1 MMMKGKKMRRMMAA
15 FLLLSLAGFLSAGT
29 GIISGKVTDGT
40 TGEPLI
46 GVNILLQE
54 TKIGAVTG
62 TGGAFKLTGVPAGI
76 YALLAQMMGYQ
87 KVTVTGI
94 RVVADSTVDL
104 DIRLNQTVIMGEAM
118 TITIDK
124 LVVRK
129 DMTGA
134 LKRDGAGGS
143 DKLSLEA
150 PAEPSSSKTGS
161 ATGRPSSY
169 KSASPPAVRSA
180 GESSGLKAGFSDDNK
195 QFNYFVQFLKK
206 YEKQVDHYPIL
217 IQERI
222 ILNVRDAEGRSLP
235 DADVTVNAGNRT
247 LVSGRTYA
255 DGSYLFFPSEYDST
269 LTRYRFD
276 VRTLQT
282 EKSLEVERNGKREI
296 ETALEVRKSK
306 PENVPLDILFIL
318 DTTGSMGE
326 EIERLKKTIDLINLN
341 LVSLASKPR
350 VRFGMVLY
358 RDKSDDYVTRTVPFT
373 DRIELFQQALA
384 PVRAEG
390 GGDGPEDLQSA
401 LRAATSELEWTTE
414 GIRLAFIITDAPPH
428 LDYGQAYTYVDAARD
443 AKRKGI
449 KLFSIGAGGLDLLG
463 ETVLR
468 QISQYTSAK
477 YIFMTYGARGESEGG
492 MVGSVS
498 HHTGDNYETGKL
510 EAVVLKIAKEE
521 IGSYSNTPPEEDD
534 DYFTAG
540 KTADESREETLQK
553 LFGMAVTQLLDFS
566 TVRIHDA
573 TPACL
578 IPLSCEGGSDKTDA
592 EYFSEQILLSLSRN
606 PAFRLV
612 ERKNLQ
618 QILDEL
624 KLGMTGLVDDDRAV
638 QAGRL
643 TGANL
648 LISGSLIRRSDAFEI
663 FLKLIRIEAAEILSV
678 TKLKVDLKLGAGG

>member
-1 MMMKGKKMRRMMAA
+1 MAA
-15 FLLLSLAGFLSAGT
+15 FLLLSLVGFLSAGT
-29 GIISGKVTDGT
+29 GTISGKVTDGT
-40 TGEPLI
+40 TGKPLC
-46 GVNILLQE
+46 GANILLQE
-54 TKIGAVTG
+54 TKIAAVTDD
-62 TGGAFKLTGVPAGI
+62 GGAFKLTGVPAGI
-76 YALLAQMMGYQ
+76 YALQAQLMGYQ
-87 KVTVTGI
+87 KVIVTGI
-94 RVVADSTVDL
+94 RVVADSTVKL
-104 DIRLNQTVIMGEAM
+104 EIRLNRTTIEGEAV
-118 TITIDK
+118 TIGADHAM
-124 LVVRK
+124 VRK
-129 DMTGA
+129 VLAGA
-134 LKRDGAGGS
+134 LKRDGAGDALKSSS
-143 DKLSLEA
+143 DA
-150 PAEPSSSKTGS
+150 PAEPSPDIS
-161 ATGRPSSY
+161 ASTTRGPSSD
-169 KSASPPAVRSA
+169 KPASPPAARSA

-195 QFNYFVQFLKK
+195 QYNYFVQFMKK
-206 YEKQVDHYPIL
+206 YEKQVDHYPIP

-222 ILNVRDAEGRSLP
+222 ILKVHDAEGRTLP
-235 DADVTVNAGNRT
+235 DADVTVSAGNRT

-255 DGSYLFFPSEYDST
+255 DGSFLFFPSEYDSA
-269 LTRYRFD
+269 LTRYRFN
-276 VRTLQT
+276 VQYRQT
-282 EKSLEVERNGKREI
+282 VKSVEAERSGKREI
-296 ETALEVRKSK
+296 EAALDTRKSETK
-306 PENVPLDILFIL
+306 SVPIDLLFIL

-373 DRIELFQQALA
+373 DRIDLFQQALA

-401 LRAATSELEWTTE
+401 LRAATSELAWVSE
-414 GIRLAFIITDAPPH
+414 GVRLAFIVTDAPPH
-428 LDYGQAYTYVDAARD
+428 LEYGQSVTYVDAAHD

-449 KLFSIGAGGLDLLG
+449 KLFSIGAGGLDLAG
-463 ETVLR
+463 EMVLR

-477 YIFMTYGARGESEGG
+477 YIFLTYGERGESEGG
-492 MVGSVS
+492 KTGSVS
-498 HHTGDNYETGKL
+498 HHTGDNFETGKL

-521 IGSYSNTPPEEDD
+521 LGFYSDVPPEEGE

-540 KTADESREETLQK
+540 KTADESREETLKK

-578 IPLSCEGGSDKTDA
+578 IPIACEGGSDKTDA

-624 KLGMTGLVDDDRAV
+624 KLGMTGLVDDARAV
-638 QAGRL
+638 QAGRM
-643 TGANL
+643 TGAKL
-648 LISGSLIRRSDAFEI
+648 LISGSLIRRSDTFEI
-663 FLKLIRIEAAEILSV
+663 FLKLIRIETAEILSV
-678 TKLKVDLKLGAGG
+678 TKLKVHLKLGAGG